1 MIHPR
6 LITENI
12 NSTDVTQDISR
23 KLYVNYKAIDDK
35 IAESINSIEYKGVAG
50 SNAINIVSATINT
63 ITVADD
69 TFEVNEH
76 AGKCV
81 MVNYANNDYRFALIK
96 SNTTEVLTLDED
108 LPAIPSLT
116 IKIYPVYY
124 LTDDMLDLLLSID
137 ASVDRAII
145 ALPKATTL
153 NDRHFVHAYVRVNK
167 TTPLAN
173 IIICQNGDTINGE
186 KYAELYD
193 VGEGVRLHA
202 HVLNNE
208 THWDVIQTYNIR
220 RFAAGY
226 WTGTK
231 SIPTVAYGAIAGR
244 YLDYDMSKRFVYYT
258 DTNNQVQLR
267 YTSLLTK
274 TFIVNINAILTKT
287 AGTGDCNITIGVMR
301 AGATELEILSDRAAV
316 TRFSE
321 TTGTM
326 MVSTQIPVTL
336 NYGDEL
342 VPVGYTEEGTFI
354 IDAGSNLTILEI

>member
-6 LITENI
+6 LITESI
-12 NSTDVTQDISR
+12 KSTDVMAEVSR
-23 KLYVNYKAIDDK
+23 KLYANYKAIDDK

-50 SNAINIVSATINT
+50 SDAIDIVSATVNT
-63 ITVADD
+63 ITVEDD

-145 ALPKATTL
+145 ALPKATL
-153 NDRHFVHAYVRVNK
+153 INDRHFVHAYVRVAK
-167 TTPLAN
+167 TIPVAN

-193 VGEGVRLHA
+193 VSEGVRLHS
-202 HVLNNE
+202 HVFNNQ

-226 WTGTK
+226 WDA
-231 SIPTVAYGAIAGR
+231 SVSVPTTE
-244 YLDYDMSKRFVYYT
+244 YDHISNNHLLYDLNKRFVSYELN
-258 DTNNQVQLR
+258 DNIWLR

-274 TFIVNINAILTKT
+274 TFVVSINAILTKT
-287 AGTGDCNITIGVMR
+287 AGAGDCKIALGIMR
-301 AGATELEILSDRAAV
+301 AGETVMEILDEREAI
-316 TRFSE
+316 TRFGD
-321 TTGTM
+321 TTGTT
-326 MVSTQIPVTL
+326 MVSTQIPVIL

-342 VPVGYTEEGTFI
+342 VPIGYAVDGTFT
-354 IDAGSNLTILEI
+354 IDAGSNLNILEI